1 MQIADTKTLAALY
14 HRRGGVY
21 PHPTSCGVFTLILV
35 RHYGVST
42 LILIHRCKVFTLI
55 LVLHCGE
62 FTMILVRRCEDGDN
76 PPTYCHKR
84 IIPLPLPAPT
94 GLNHQ

>member
-1 MQIADTKTLAALY
+1 MQIADTKTLTALC
-14 HRRGGVY
+14 RGGVY

-55 LVLHCGE
+55 LVLHYEE
-62 FTMILVRRCEDGDN
+62 FTMILVRRCEDGDT

-84 IIPLPLPAPT
+84 IMPLPLPTPT
-94 GLNHQ
+94 GLNRQ

>member
-1 MQIADTKTLAALY
+1 MQIADTKTLTALC
-14 HRRGGVY
+14 RGGY

-55 LVLHCGE
+55 LVLHYEE
-62 FTMILVRRCEDGDN
+62 FTMILVRRCEDGL
-76 PPTYCHKR
+76 PPDL
-84 IIPLPLPAPT
+84 LP
-94 GLNHQ
+94 